1 MKGISV
7 VGLGKLGLPMAA
19 CLASKGY
26 KVIGVDVSLKT
37 VMAVNG
43 GRSPIYEP
51 GLRELLER
59 CRGSLSATDD
69 FNLAIDD
76 SDVTFIVVPTPSND
90 TGGFST
96 KFVEAAVASVGRAL
110 RSKQGFHV
118 VALTSTVLPGVTERV
133 LRPLLE
139 GASGKQC
146 GVDFGLCYNPE
157 FIALGS
163 VIRDFQNPDMVLIG
177 ESDRRAGEIVADI
190 YRRVCDNDPSLAR
203 MTPYNAEL
211 TKIAL
216 NTYVT
221 MKIAYANTIAEL
233 CENIPGGDVDVVTGA
248 LGLDA
253 RIGSRYLK
261 GGLGY
266 GGPCFPR
273 DNKALSFFAR
283 GVGCQAKLCEATDHV
298 NDYQTDRIV
307 RLVRQ
312 KLVEVEGKKIALLGL
327 TYKADT
333 DVTEESAALKIAT
346 ALIQSG
352 AKVQIYDPSVT
363 SGGWSAPK
371 DEKMTFADSA
381 FACLDGADLCILATP
396 WHDFAELTVEDFQR
410 NMKSPVL
417 LDCWRFFDRP
427 EFREKL
433 DCLAVG
439 MVPAQQVAKVEVAS

>member
-1 MKGISV
+1 MRGISI

-26 KVIGVDVSLKT
+26 NVTGVDVSPET
-37 VMAVNG
+37 VLAVNE
-43 GRSPIYEP
+43 GRSPIHEP
-51 GLRELLER
+51 GLAELLER
-59 CRGSLSATDD
+59 CRRSLSATDD
-69 FNLAIDD
+69 YDSAVRY

-90 TGGFST
+90 AGGFST
-96 KFVEAAVASVGRAL
+96 TFVEAAAGSIGRAL
-110 RSKQGFHV
+110 RSKEGFHV
-118 VALTSTVLPGVTERV
+118 VALTSTVLPGVTQGTV
-133 LRPLLE
+133 RPLLE
-139 GASGKQC
+139 GSSGKQC

-177 ESDRRAGEIVADI
+177 ESDRRSGDILSGI
-190 YRRVCDNDPSLAR
+190 YRRVCDNDPAMAR

-221 MKIAYANTIAEL
+221 MKITFANTVAEL
-233 CENIPGGDVDVVTGA
+233 CENVPGGDVDVVTGA
-248 LGLDA
+248 LGLDS
-253 RIGSRYLK
+253 RIGPKYLK

-283 GVGCQAKLCEATDHV
+283 QVGCQAKLCETTDDV
-298 NDYQTDRIV
+298 NHHQAERIV
-307 RLVRQ
+307 RLVQQ
-312 KLVEVEGKKIALLGL
+312 KMAEVEGKKVALLGL

-346 ALIQSG
+346 ALVQHG
-352 AKVQIYDPSVT
+352 AKVQVYDPSVVN
-363 SGGWSAPK
+363 GWWRAPGVDNVTYAESAI
-371 DEKMTFADSA
+371 
-381 FACLDGADLCILATP
+381 ACLDGAELCILATP
-396 WHDFAELTVEDFQR
+396 WHEFNELTVEDFLG
-410 NMKSPVL
+410 NMKRPVL

-427 EFREKL
+427 EFQDKL
-433 DCLAVG
+433 DWLAVG
-439 MVPAQQVAKVEVAS
+439 LAPAQERAKVGVAS